1 MGIHSWDFAKK
12 NYTRMEI
19 NASEMQMRETNLPQ
33 ARADLRDRLLTL
45 GLTLVVLLVLLF
57 FLWRG
62 LSNATPPSVEDQ
74 KADFTTYAR
83 QMMEDYKTSFLLGE
97 RSPEVLRSYKN
108 WNETQLD
115 TDDPKAAALKLLPG
129 QEVSLWDWEQLKE
142 REALRLFD
150 AWYAEET
157 SYLGDEYI
165 AMQLSRSMR
174 EKQLPCL
181 YENFWLAET
190 ADSTQYLLMRD
201 GARWGVKPLED
212 FR

>member
-1 MGIHSWDFAKK
+1 MGIHDWDFAKK

-33 ARADLRDRLLTL
+33 ARADLKDRLLTL
-45 GLTLVVLLVLLF
+45 GFTLVVLLVLLF

-62 LSNATPPSVEDQ
+62 LSHVTTPSVEDQ
-74 KADFTTYAR
+74 KADFTAYAR

-97 RSPEVLRSYKN
+97 RAAEVLRSYEN

-115 TDDPKAAALKLLPG
+115 TDDPKAAVLKLLPG
-129 QEVSLWDWEQLKE
+129 QELTLWDWEQLKE
-142 REALRLFD
+142 REAARIFD

-165 AMQLSRSMR
+165 AMQLSRRIR

-190 ADSTQYLLMRD
+190 ADGTQYLLMRD
-201 GARWGVKPLED
+201 SARWGVKPLDD